1 MTRKLVLWP
10 QPPKLFEH
18 YSKDT
23 AQEKIYKKIINI
35 TKFTFLHYFRLIL

>member
-10 QPPKLFEH
+10 QPPKLFEY